1 MLRDGHGRIR
11 KVWSGYSPKI
21 YDGSLLELNREWFE
35 ENLVNAGVIA
45 DQHFEW
51 GKKNFKKVKFYIPIK
66 RPSQGKRKRGDRIP
80 KLTKKEQ
87 RYNNAVHKARARME
101 DFFGRIKTMFT
112 SLREPWGERDE
123 QMDFLVRIAI
133 GIYNT
138 QIQTN

>member
-1 MLRDGHGRIR
+1 LRDGHGIIR
-11 KVWSGYSPKI
+11 KVWGGYSPKI

-35 ENLVNAGVIA
+35 ENLANAGVIA

-51 GKKNFKKVKFYIPIK
+51 GKKDLKSVNFYTSIK
-66 RPSQGKRKRGDRIP
+66 HPSQGKRKRGDRIP

-87 RYNNAVHKARARME
+87 RYNNAVHKAGARME

-123 QMDFLVRIAI
+123 
-133 GIYNT
+133 
-138 QIQTN
+138 